1 MNHGTIPDD
10 RKMIKEA
17 SARETP
23 PPPHFFRKDVI
34 PWELFGGVVQGC
46 DSTRVVRA
54 LESRNW
60 RSWIFR

>member
-23 PPPHFFRKDVI
+23 SPHLFRKDVI
-34 PWELFGGVVQGC
+34 PWELFCGVVL
-46 DSTRVVRA
+46 RM
-54 LESRNW
+54 
-60 RSWIFR
+60 